1 MRLNEKKESYIP
13 SIDTL
18 PLLIDFQIICDE
30 I

>member
-1 MRLNEKKESYIP
+1 MRLNEKKESDIP

-18 PLLIDFQIICDE
+18 PLLINFQIIWDE

>member
-1 MRLNEKKESYIP
+1 MRLNEKKESDIP

-18 PLLIDFQIICDE
+18 PLLIDFQIIFDE

>member
-1 MRLNEKKESYIP
+1 MRLNEKKESDIP

-30 I
+30 T

>member
-1 MRLNEKKESYIP
+1 MRLNENKESDIP

>member
-1 MRLNEKKESYIP
+1 MRLNEKKESDIP

-18 PLLIDFQIICDE
+18 PLLIDFQIICHE

>member
-1 MRLNEKKESYIP
+1 MRLNEKKESDIP
-13 SIDTL
+13 SIDIL

>member
-1 MRLNEKKESYIP
+1 MRLNEKKESDIP

-18 PLLIDFQIICDE
+18 PLLINFQSICDE

>member
-1 MRLNEKKESYIP
+1 MRLNEKKESDIP

-18 PLLIDFQIICDE
+18 PLLIVFKIICDE

>member
-1 MRLNEKKESYIP
+1 MRLNEKKESDIP

-18 PLLIDFQIICDE
+18 PLLIGFKIICDE

>member
-1 MRLNEKKESYIP
+1 MRLNEKKESDIP

-18 PLLIDFQIICDE
+18 LLLIDFQIICDE

>member
-1 MRLNEKKESYIP
+1 MRLNEKKESDIP
-13 SIDTL
+13 SSDTL

>member
-1 MRLNEKKESYIP
+1 MRLNEKKESDIP
-13 SIDTL
+13 RIDTL